1 MQMKLFTLIILL
13 MGTTTLSAQSN
24 LIKEKFH
31 FQLGQQDTAG
41 GYAQVIKTGNA
52 IYVSGT
58 VALTITESDLKRV
71 YKVIERSLEHYGATL
86 QNVVKETIFTTD
98 MEAMKQLNH
107 VRKQIYKG
115 DFPASTW
122 VQVVRLFMPEAKLE
136 IEVVA
141 YLPEK

>member
-1 MQMKLFTLIILL
+1 MRFLIILL
-13 MGTTTLSAQSN
+13 FLFCAGAGSAQN
-24 LIKEKFH
+24 NVQKEKFH

-41 GYAQVIKTGNA
+41 GYTQVIKTGNA

-58 VALTITESDLKRV
+58 VALNITEADLKRV
-71 YKVIERSLEHYGATL
+71 YKVIEKSLEHYGASL

-98 MEAMKQLNH
+98 IEVMKQLNT

-115 DFPASTW
+115 DYPSSTW
-122 VQVVRLFMPEAKLE
+122 VQVVRLFMPDAKLE

>member
-1 MQMKLFTLIILL
+1 MRILIVLLFLFYA
-13 MGTTTLSAQSN
+13 GTVSAQN
-24 LIKEKFH
+24 NVLKEKFH
-31 FQLGQQDTAG
+31 FQLGQQDTVG
-41 GYAQVIKTGNA
+41 GYAQVVKTGNV

-58 VALTITESDLKRV
+58 VALNITEADLKRV
-71 YKVIERSLEHYGATL
+71 YKVIEKSLEHYGASL
-86 QNVVKETIFTTD
+86 QNVIKETIFTTD
-98 MEAMKQLNH
+98 MEAMKQLNT

-115 DFPASTW
+115 DYPSSTW

>member
-1 MQMKLFTLIILL
+1 MRFLIILL
-13 MGTTTLSAQSN
+13 FLFCAGAGSAQN
-24 LIKEKFH
+24 NVQKEKFH
-31 FQLGQQDTAG
+31 FQLGQQDTVG

-58 VALTITESDLKRV
+58 VALNITEADLKRV
-71 YKVIERSLEHYGATL
+71 YKVIEKSLEHYGASL
-86 QNVVKETIFTTD
+86 QNVIKETIFTTD
-98 MEAMKQLNH
+98 IEAMKQLNA

-115 DFPASTW
+115 DYPSSTW

>member
-1 MQMKLFTLIILL
+1 MRFLIILL
-13 MGTTTLSAQSN
+13 FLFYACIVSAQN
-24 LIKEKFH
+24 NVQKEKFH

-41 GYAQVIKTGNA
+41 GYAQVIKTGNV

-58 VALTITESDLKRV
+58 VALNITEADLKRV
-71 YKVIERSLEHYGATL
+71 YKVIEKSLEHYGASL
-86 QNVVKETIFTTD
+86 QNVIKETIFTTD
-98 MEAMKQLNH
+98 IEAMKQLNA

-115 DFPASTW
+115 DYPSSTW
-122 VQVVRLFMPEAKLE
+122 VQVVRLFMPDAKLE

>member
-1 MQMKLFTLIILL
+1 MRFLSILL
-13 MGTTTLSAQSN
+13 FLFYAGTGSAQN
-24 LIKEKFH
+24 NVQKEKFH

-41 GYAQVIKTGNA
+41 GYAQVIKTGNV

-58 VALTITESDLKRV
+58 VALNITEADLKRV
-71 YKVIERSLEHYGATL
+71 YKVIEKSLEHYGASL
-86 QNVVKETIFTTD
+86 QNVIKETIFTTD
-98 MEAMKQLNH
+98 IEAMKQLNT

-115 DFPASTW
+115 DYPSSTW
-122 VQVVRLFMPEAKLE
+122 VQVVRLFMRDAKLE